1 MQKGR
6 EPLRSHI
13 IIQPWELSV
22 LLEEIR
28 MNSDDSYEAVMRLAT
43 RVMQAY
49 EVKVFLINN
58 LEILEIAIWSKARER
73 ETLTRFSKLAEGR
86 LFSQDPKIHTSWN
99 TGSLYSPL
107 TPKTFSLLPITYRW
121 NFDSSYIALGKFLLI
136 SSQQEL

>member
-6 EPLRSHI
+6 EPLRSRI

-49 EVKVFLINN
+49 EVKIFLINN
-58 LEILEIAIWSKARER
+58 LEILEIAS
-73 ETLTRFSKLAEGR
+73 
-86 LFSQDPKIHTSWN
+86 
-99 TGSLYSPL
+99 
-107 TPKTFSLLPITYRW
+107 
-121 NFDSSYIALGKFLLI
+121 
-136 SSQQEL
+136 